1 MSEKLIYANTV
12 EAELESS
19 MKTIKSFREDVDIWN
34 DGYNAG
40 LYRGVLALYSV
51 PAVDAVEIPCKIGDV
66 VWTWLY
72 DWRHEA
78 GISPY
83 QITNLIITQNKKGI
97 WTKKYRAMQLI
108 DGKIIDMATHF
119 GFDEIGK
126 EVFFSK
132 KEAEKMLLRGEENAV
147 D

>member
-1 MSEKLIYANTV
+1 MSDKLISANNLLKHTV
-12 EAELESS
+12 LVGEIRNPYMEVVPAYFVKEA
-19 MKTIKSFREDVDIWN
+19 
-34 DGYNAG
+34 
-40 LYRGVLALYSV
+40 

-108 DGKIIDMATHF
+108 DGKIIDRATHF

-132 KEAEKMLLRGEENAV
+132 EEAEKMLLRGDENAV

>member
-1 MSEKLIYANTV
+1 MSDLIRRD
-12 EAELESS
+12 EAL
-19 MKTIKSFREDVDIWN
+19 
-34 DGYNAG
+34 AG
-40 LYRGVLALYSV
+40 ILNHYEVNNKIQNKEMDYCFDMLNSLR
-51 PAVDAVEIPCKIGDV
+51 AVDAVEIPCKIGDV

-108 DGKIIDMATHF
+108 DGKIIDRATHF

-132 KEAEKMLLRGEENAV
+132 EEAEKMLLRGDEKAV